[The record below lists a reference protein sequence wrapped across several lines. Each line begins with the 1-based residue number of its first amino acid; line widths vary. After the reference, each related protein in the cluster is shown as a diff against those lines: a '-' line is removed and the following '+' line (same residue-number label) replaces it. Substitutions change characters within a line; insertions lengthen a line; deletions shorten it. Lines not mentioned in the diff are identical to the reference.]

1 MASKPSAPLASI
13 SPPPSITYFA
23 WRSLDYCLRERK
35 LQLDAAAYTV
45 EEINAAVTGH
55 EPEDDR
61 LSVAIPEAWQAYKS
75 QESGSAIAAAAA
87 ENDVLTRE
95 EAAEFT
101 RWLAYAASKAVN
113 DHEDPA
119 SRRPA
124 QPSDEAFT
132 VKLPGTQVSLS
143 MAMPERYKC
152 TFYHLA
158 AYAYQNATLHFFLP
172 QRCSAL
178 CCWHLHVCV
187 AVEALAYTHQQLN
200 EMTSA
205 QHIMI
210 ITLQVCGPKGKD
222 VATVS
227 PSHSIFLCMRDI
239 FVGAVIALRCW

>member
-132 VKLPGTQVSLS
+132 VKLPGTQVEVRFEELVAFAHHARTCKDPGCAAPVAGVTCAQLRLQRNIIHELCCQDNSCNRCTRIRKLS
-143 MAMPERYKC
+143 GHIR
-152 TFYHLA
+152 
-158 AYAYQNATLHFFLP
+158 
-172 QRCSAL
+172 RCSPTSGCTDGHCAMVRQVL
-178 CCWHLHVCV
+178 VGMGQVIWHLI
-187 AVEALAYTHQQLN
+187 L
-200 EMTSA
+200 
-205 QHIMI
+205 
-210 ITLQVCGPKGKD
+210 TLPP
-222 VATVS
+222 AT
-227 PSHSIFLCMRDI
+227 
-239 FVGAVIALRCW
+239 